1 MPLLLIR
8 KTWPVALI
16 WPKMLDGSL
25 PTTRLSVEDVALGC
39 RKFTVSPLPTLKVC
53 QLMMPLLVV
62 WVTLSVLLAGVP
74 MVMAPAATWPPVGSV
89 CACACTP

>member
-25 PTTRLSVEDVALGC
+25 PMTRLSVDDVALGC
-39 RKFTVSPLPTLKVC
+39 RKLTFSPLPTLNVC
-53 QLMMPLLVV
+53 QLMMPLSEVCVMLSEPLAGAPM
-62 WVTLSVLLAGVP
+62 VTLPEV
-74 MVMAPAATWPPVGSV
+74 TWPPVGS
-89 CACACTP
+89 AAIACTP